1 MITNK
6 DEAKVMTEHTSC
18 DFKSKFNSATC
29 NSKQKSNNKMCQCK
43 CKKNRKSK
51 ELIVG
56 ILVHVLVRI
65 VCI

>member
-1 MITNK
+1 
-6 DEAKVMTEHTSC
+6 MTEHISC

-43 CKKNRKSK
+43 CKKNHKSK